1 MDKVLK
7 QRLTG
12 AVILIALAVIFIP
25 MLFTTEDDGRAE
37 RDLVLQPVPRPS
49 QQTELRRL
57 PLDPQA
63 QAPVPAPEPE
73 PEPEVTP
80 PSLAPEPEPE
90 PEAEPEPEPVAEIE
104 AAAQPES
111 APEPDPE
118 PEPAP
123 VATAPATEDGWTVQ
137 VASFSNRDT
146 AERIASQLG
155 SLGHAVAIDEVVRGR
170 GTLHRIQTGPYAQ
183 REQAEAA
190 RAQIAQTVSGVSPV
204 VRSPERMQAAQP
216 EAGYAVQVGS
226 FTTRLNAE
234 RLAGEL
240 TEAGFTAFIFDDEV
254 GGRDIWRV
262 RVGTVAERTQAETL
276 LQRLRDDAN
285 LDGLVVS
292 HP

>member
-25 MLFTTEDDGRAE
+25 MLFTSDDDGRVE
-37 RDLVLQPVPRPS
+37 RDLVLQPVPRPN

-57 PLDPQA
+57 PMDPQA
-63 QAPVPAPEPE
+63 QAPVPVPEPEPEALSPVLAPEPALEAEPEPEPEPAAVIEASPQPEREPEPE
-73 PEPEVTP
+73 PEPE
-80 PSLAPEPEPE
+80 
-90 PEAEPEPEPVAEIE
+90 PVMT
-104 AAAQPES
+104 
-111 APEPDPE
+111 
-118 PEPAP
+118 AP
-123 VATAPATEDGWTVQ
+123 VTEDGWTVQ

-146 AERIASQLG
+146 AERIASQLR
-155 SLGHAVAIDEVVRGR
+155 SLGHAVAIDEIVRGR

-240 TEAGFTAFIFDDEV
+240 TEGGFTAFIFDDEV

-262 RVGTVAERTQAETL
+262 RVGTVADRAQAEAL